1 MLHNLLQ
8 YNQGGGS
15 SSGNQGG
22 IEDLT
27 DVMEKTVNVKHTQGL
42 IPVKTMQD
50 INERHDWLMSEVY
63 VPKRYNLS
71 KNPQKQSSTQDKK
84 TRRKEM
90 IRQYKLRKS
99 QPSQSEQPGGCKDE
113 DIQDSRVMEVPRPCI
128 NATIEKKALIN
139 NSYITRVTSKPSYKG
154 KMIPTTTH
162 LLSMTTHGLGQG
174 SQQQ

>member
-1 MLHNLLQ
+1 MLYEQMIQSQMSPIRQESQRNVLHNLLQ
-8 YNQGGGS
+8 YPKGDS

-27 DVMEKTVNVKHTQGL
+27 DVMEKTVNVKHTKNL

-71 KNPQKQSSTQDKK
+71 KPNTKPSSNQEKK

-90 IRQYKLRKS
+90 IR
-99 QPSQSEQPGGCKDE
+99 
-113 DIQDSRVMEVPRPCI
+113 
-128 NATIEKKALIN
+128 
-139 NSYITRVTSKPSYKG
+139 
-154 KMIPTTTH
+154 
-162 LLSMTTHGLGQG
+162 
-174 SQQQ
+174 

>member
-1 MLHNLLQ
+1 M
-8 YNQGGGS
+8 
-15 SSGNQGG
+15 
-22 IEDLT
+22 T
-27 DVMEKTVNVKHTQGL
+27 DVIEKTVNVKHTKNL

-63 VPKRYNLS
+63 VPKRYNLG
-71 KNPQKQSSTQDKK
+71 KPNPKPSSNQEKK

-113 DIQDSRVMEVPRPCI
+113 DIQDSRVMEVPRPCV

-139 NSYITRVTSKPSYKG
+139 NSYITRVTSKPAFKG
-154 KMIPTTTH
+154 KLIPSTNQ
-162 LLSMTTHGLGQG
+162 LLSMTSHGLGG
-174 SQQQ
+174 QQQLAHSKS